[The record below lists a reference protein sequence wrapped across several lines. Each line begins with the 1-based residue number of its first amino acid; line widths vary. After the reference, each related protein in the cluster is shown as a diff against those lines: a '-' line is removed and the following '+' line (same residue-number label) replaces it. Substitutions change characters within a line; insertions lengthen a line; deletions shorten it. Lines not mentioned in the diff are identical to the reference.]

1 MNSTYFLVPYV
12 LFGAYT
18 ACDGGNSIHQGG
30 SKLWS
35 EKYNISVEAT
45 LEVIG
50 GKWKCVILCHLTHGK
65 RRTSDLK
72 RIMPAITQKMLT
84 QQLRELEN
92 DGIVNRIVY
101 NQVPPKVEYE
111 LSDYGRSLEPILN
124 ALCNWGDQHI
134 VKEYGDKSAVLEDNG
149 LNDFNSDNRELV
161 QP

>member
-1 MNSTYFLVPYV
+1 M
-12 LFGAYT
+12 
-18 ACDGGNSIHQGG
+18 IR
-30 SKLWS
+30 K
-35 EKYNISVEAT
+35 KYNISVEAT

-65 RRTSDLK
+65 KRTSDLK

-84 QQLRELEN
+84 QQLRELED

-111 LSDYGRSLEPILN
+111 LSEYGRSLEPILN

-134 VKEYGDKSAVLEDNG
+134 IKEYGDKFSVLEDNG
-149 LNDFNSDNRELV
+149 LNDFNTDNKELMN
-161 QP
+161 P